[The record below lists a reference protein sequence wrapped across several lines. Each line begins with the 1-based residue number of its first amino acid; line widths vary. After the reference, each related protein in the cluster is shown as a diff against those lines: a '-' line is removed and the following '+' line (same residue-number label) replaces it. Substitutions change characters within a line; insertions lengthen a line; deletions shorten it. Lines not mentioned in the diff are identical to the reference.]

1 MDYNDLSTKYTLIG
15 KDKRKDNEL
24 TEEIKNQVM
33 GRKGIGKLAALYL
46 SNKYYIISKTKN
58 YE

>member
-1 MDYNDLSTKYTLIG
+1 
-15 KDKRKDNEL
+15 
-24 TEEIKNQVM
+24 M

-58 YE
+58 MNESAW